1 MTSQEFSDTLE
12 IGVPEIDAEHALQVQ
27 LIRGIKNALNNADR
41 ITAIELMTQLDD
53 FTNAH
58 FIAEQLLMRLNGYP
72 SYRAHENAH
81 DQLIDELRRLRH
93 SVATSE
99 TDHSLATTSSIER
112 WLVDHIQTADRA
124 LATFLREKS
133 NNSNRPTVV

>member
-1 MTSQEFSDTLE
+1 MTSPEFNDGLE
-12 IGVPEIDAEHALQVQ
+12 TGIPEIDAEHALQVQ
-27 LIRGIKNALNNADR
+27 LIRGIKNALRAGTR
-41 ITAIELMTQLDD
+41 ISAIELMTQLDD

-72 SYRAHENAH
+72 AYRDHEEAH
-81 DQLIDELRRLRH
+81 DRLIDELRRLRH

-99 TDHSLATTSSIER
+99 TDHSIATTSSIER

-124 LATFLREKS
+124 LATFLREKARS
-133 NNSNRPTVV
+133 EKPPAA